1 MKTNTFQ
8 HHKRNIE
15 GNGLGRPLVLSVLIH
30 CLILGVIIFTNHIPD
45 MSATGAIEAS
55 MMTPEQLAELQE
67 QIIDNQNNAP
77 LGDANAEADSNE
89 AGQANNNAQTAAA
102 VAATA
107 ATAKAVQTNT
117 KAAKNSNK
125 ATKKSVPLIQP
136 TQEDNPPAAEPEF
149 DNSANEAIKEKKRK
163 FEEERAKIAA
173 ELERGIATE
182 KNAKK
187 SAANKKRAEEKQR
200 LEEYKQAEQ
209 IDPDD
214 IEDTPADNTHQS
226 IRANAER
233 LAEQTAYN
241 TQPKKSAHEVL
252 ANEQTKPVQE
262 EGTATNLDT
271 TRINPAIS
279 PLNSRGNQTA
289 RLNNGRNFS
298 NNRGVG
304 RPNGGGG
311 QRRVNI
317 SMITAL
323 IKRHFIPPQ
332 GGRNQSTRLTIT
344 VNATGRV
351 VRASASGPDD
361 RVNRAAELAA
371 LAASPLPIKAGDSLY
386 PRFTV
391 NFKGSY

>member
-1 MKTNTFQ
+1 MKTHTFQ

-30 CLILGVIIFTNHIPD
+30 CMVLGIIVFTNHIPD
-45 MSATGAIEAS
+45 MSATGTIEAR

-67 QIIDNQNNAP
+67 QILDNQKNLP
-77 LGDANAEADSNE
+77 LGDANAEAQNND
-89 AGQANNNAQTAAA
+89 GQANSNAQTAAA
-102 VAATA
+102 VAAA
-107 ATAKAVQTNT
+107 AASAKAAQTKI
-117 KAAKNSNK
+117 KATKNSNK

-136 TQEDNPPAAEPEF
+136 SQEDNPPSAEPEF
-149 DNSANEAIKEKKRK
+149 DNPANEAIKEKKRK

-187 SAANKKRAEEKQR
+187 NAANKKRVQEKQR

-209 IDPDD
+209 INPDD
-214 IEDTPADNTHQS
+214 IADTPTDNTHQS

-233 LAEQTAYN
+233 LAEQTANN
-241 TQPKKSAHEVL
+241 TRLKKSAHEVL
-252 ANEQTKPVQE
+252 ANEKTKPE
-262 EGTATNLDT
+262 AEDLDTASLDT
-271 TRINPAIS
+271 TGINPTIN
-279 PLNSRGNQTA
+279 PLNNRGNQTA
-289 RLNNGRNFS
+289 RLNNGRNFNHS
-298 NNRGVG
+298 RSAG
-304 RPNGGGG
+304 RPNGGGVK
-311 QRRVNI
+311 RSVNI

-323 IKRHFIPPQ
+323 IKRHFVPPQ
-332 GGRNQSTRLTIT
+332 GGRNQATRLTIT
-344 VNATGRV
+344 VSATGRV
-351 VRASASGPDD
+351 VKASASGPDD

-371 LAASPLPIKAGDSLY
+371 LAASPLPIRAGDSLY